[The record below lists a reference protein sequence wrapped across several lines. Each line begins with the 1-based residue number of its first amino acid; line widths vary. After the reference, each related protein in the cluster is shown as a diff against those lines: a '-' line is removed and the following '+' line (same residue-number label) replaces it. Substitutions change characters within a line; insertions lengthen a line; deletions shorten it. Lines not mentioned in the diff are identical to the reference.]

1 MNEESEENDEE
12 NINLVES
19 LEVNFTTETN
29 PELEAARY
37 IASTDEFL
45 QKQQKMMVKM
55 VEENAAKDE
64 GIKTLTDKEIAD
76 YMRANNQ
83 FAVDKIYRALYKGE
97 GPINSSEITPP
108 PLPLKFMTRAL
119 TANVE
124 LIIINWSG
132 GSDEGHLN
140 VELVDNDNRLLTSWI
155 QTENR
160 PVVRALIADI
170 EEWCYYTMD
179 YGGAGDGS
187 NYGDIIRYNLTEGTV
202 STETWWTE
210 QVHGGEGFDTLETC

>member
-12 NINLVES
+12 NTNLVES
-19 LEVNFTTETN
+19 LEVGITVETN
-29 PELEAARY
+29 SSL
-37 IASTDEFL
+37 DVFL
-45 QKQQKMMVKM
+45 QKQQEVMVKKL
-55 VEENAAKDE
+55 EEMAAKNE

-76 YMRANNQ
+76 FLRANNP

-97 GPINSSEITPP
+97 GPINSSDITPP

-140 VELVDNDNRLLTSWI
+140 VNLRDKNGEFISHWQEGRPLL
-155 QTENR
+155 
-160 PVVRALIADI
+160 RALLAEI
-170 EEWCYYTMD
+170 EEWCYDTMD

-187 NYGDIIRYNLTEGTV
+187 VYGDTIRYNLKEGTV
-202 STETWWTE
+202 STEAWWTE
-210 QVHGGEGFDTLETC
+210 EVHGGEGFDTMETC

>member
-12 NINLVES
+12 NTNLVES

-29 PELEAARY
+29 PELV
-37 IASTDEFL
+37 I
-45 QKQQKMMVKM
+45 QNMI
-55 VEENAAKDE
+55 N
-64 GIKTLTDKEIAD
+64 TLTDKEIAD
-76 YMRANNQ
+76 YLREKKPFIVEQ
-83 FAVDKIYRALYKGE
+83 IYRALYNNG
-97 GPINSSEITPP
+97 GQINSSDITPP

-124 LIIINWSG
+124 FIILHWSG

-140 VELVDNDNRLLTSWI
+140 VNLKDKNGETLSSW
-155 QTENR
+155 QENR
-160 PVVRALIADI
+160 PLLRALFADI
-170 EEWCYYTMD
+170 EEWCYDTMD

-187 NYGDIIRYNLTEGTV
+187 SYGDIIRYNLTEGTV

-210 QVHGGEGFDTLETC
+210 EVHGGEDVDTLETC